1 MKRVVS
7 GIRPTGKLHLGHLL
21 GILENWKKLQD
32 DYETF
37 YFIADIH
44 SFTNNLSTDKK
55 EFYYDI
61 VKDILAAGVD
71 PEKSTIFIQSEVPQ
85 HGELSTLLSM
95 VTPVGWLERCP
106 TFKDSI
112 RDITNKENVSLGL
125 LSYPVLM
132 TADIILYDA
141 SFVPVGKDQLPH
153 LEISREIVRRFNRLF
168 GETFIEPQPLLTKY
182 PLLLG
187 YDNRKMS
194 KSYDN
199 CIYLSET
206 EESLRKKV
214 FKMITDP
221 EKVRKNDPGH
231 PEICNVFTYHNIFRT
246 KDIPSI
252 SKRCKSGELG
262 CVECKKRLYEN
273 ILNVLL
279 KHEEKKKS
287 FSNNEIREIL
297 NKGREKA
304 TKIAEKKLR
313 DVKKKMGMIV

>member
-7 GIRPTGKLHLGHLL
+7 GTRPTGKLHIGHLL

-32 DYETF
+32 EYETF

-44 SFTNNLSTDKK
+44 SFTNDLSTDKK

-71 PEKSTIFIQSEVPQ
+71 PERSTIFVQSEVPQ

-95 VTPVGWLERCP
+95 VTPLSWLERCP
-106 TFKDSI
+106 TFKDAVKNI
-112 RDITNKENVSLGL
+112 KNKEKISLGL
-125 LSYPVLM
+125 VSYPVLM
-132 TADIILYDA
+132 TADIIIYDA
-141 SFVPVGKDQLPH
+141 SYVPVGKDQLPH

-168 GETFIEPQPLLTKY
+168 GETFVEPQPLLTKY

-194 KSYDN
+194 KSYNN

-206 EESLRKKV
+206 EESLRKKI

-231 PEICNVFTYHNIFRT
+231 PKICNVFTYHGIFGT
-246 KDIPSI
+246 KDLDSI
-252 SKRCKSGELG
+252 SKRCQSGELG
-262 CVECKKRLYEN
+262 CVECKKYLYED

-279 KHEEKKKS
+279 KHQKRKKDY
-287 FSNNEIREIL
+287 SNEQIREIL
-297 NKGREKA
+297 DRGKNKAE
-304 TKIAEKKLR
+304 KIAQEKLNN
-313 DVKKKMGMIV
+313 VKNNMGMVI